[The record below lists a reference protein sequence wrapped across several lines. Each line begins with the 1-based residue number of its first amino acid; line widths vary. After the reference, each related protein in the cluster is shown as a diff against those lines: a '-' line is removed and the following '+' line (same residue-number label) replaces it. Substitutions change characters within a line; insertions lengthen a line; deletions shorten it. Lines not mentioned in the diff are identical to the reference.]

1 MMREWKK
8 IGEILIERGIVS
20 QEQLDKALKSQGAS
34 GGFIGEVLCTTFGIN
49 ENRVFSALGQ
59 QLGIAFVDLNTITVD
74 PGVLKLISKE
84 LCSQNTLI
92 PLFLMGTTLTV
103 AMTDPLDTQLTQ
115 RIESITGKKVKSVFG
130 TPTAIRAKI
139 EQYYPSSDAS
149 NQPKLHA
156 APGEGHHDDDQEIGS
171 LKEAANLASVV
182 EIVNEMIAKAVDMK
196 ASDIHIE
203 PRQESFNYRY
213 RIDGILYEMQPL
225 SLKNQSAIISR
236 IKIMADMDIAEKRLP
251 QDGRIE
257 MFVLGKTVDL
267 RISTFPTIH
276 GENVVIRILDHSS
289 GVLNLTDL
297 GFSKNTLEKFKQLIR
312 RPYGIILVTGPT
324 GSGKTT
330 TLYGALNEI
339 NSLEKNIM
347 TLEDPVEYEL
357 PYIRQSQIN
366 PKAGLTFAT
375 GLRSIVRQDPDI
387 IMIGEIRDKETADI
401 SIHAAL
407 TGHLVFSTL
416 HTNDAPSAF
425 TRLIDMGVE
434 PFLVSS
440 AVIGVIAQR
449 LIRTLCVKCKK
460 EYTPG
465 EEILTQLGVEP
476 GKPFTFYQEQG
487 CPACKDRGYSGRSGI
502 YELCLPDDPLRELI
516 TKKVSASVLREKAIA
531 SGMKTLRDAGLEKI
545 QKGITSLSEI
555 LRVTEE

>member
-1 MMREWKK
+1 MREWKK
-8 IGEILIERGIVS
+8 IGQILIERGILS
-20 QEQLDKALKSQGAS
+20 QEQLDKALTIQGES
-34 GGFIGEVLCTTFGIN
+34 GGFLGEVLCTAFGIN

-74 PGVLKLISKE
+74 PGVLKLISRE

-92 PLFLMGTTLTV
+92 PLFLMGNTLTV
-103 AMTDPLDTQLTQ
+103 AMTDPLDTQLIQ
-115 RIESITGKKVKSVFG
+115 RLESITGKKVKSVFG
-130 TPTAIRAKI
+130 TPTAIRMKI
-139 EQYYPSSDAS
+139 EQHYLSENTSHRTKPHPA
-149 NQPKLHA
+149 HT
-156 APGEGHHDDDQEIGS
+156 EGHHRETQEIGS

-182 EIVNEMIAKAVDMK
+182 EIVNNMIAKAVDMR

-213 RIDGILYEMQPL
+213 RIDGVLYEMKPL

-257 MFVLGKTVDL
+257 MYILGKTVDL

-289 GVLNLTDL
+289 GVLSLTDL
-297 GFSKNTLEKFKQLIR
+297 GFSKNTLGKFKQLIH

-401 SIHAAL
+401 AIHAAL

-449 LIRTLCVKCKK
+449 LIRTLCSECKK

-465 EEILTQLGVEP
+465 DEICAQLG
-476 GKPFTFYQEQG
+476 FTPEKDARFYQEQG
-487 CPACKDRGYSGRSGI
+487 CPTCKQRGYSGRSGI

-516 TKKVSASVLREKAIA
+516 TKKVSASILREKTID
-531 SGMKTLRDAGLEKI
+531 SGMETLRDAGLEKA
-545 QKGITSLSEI
+545 QQGITSLSEI